1 MTVEPMPAI
10 EPVTDED
17 YAAACA
23 NAFFLGLRPV
33 LEKDRRRVAERQAGQ
48 QGDHN
53 PTSPSHEAANA
64 ELAHISGTISDAL
77 EIERLRAE
85 VAQADAD
92 YNDAVTLAQMN
103 LDLLKAVEAEVA
115 ALKAA
120 CAQKDGALGICRAML
135 SVVHDVGQFT
145 RSTKVAIGVA
155 ESALSTDA
163 GKGWIDA
170 TGAVEAT
177 CFSHCE
183 VIGREPFGTYRDV
196 GRVEVP
202 KDWAGSR
209 VLIVRVA
216 K

>member
-1 MTVEPMPAI
+1 MNEVNLPAI

-17 YAAACA
+17 AHIAT
-23 NAFFLGLRPV
+23 LGYV
-33 LEKDRRRVAERQAGQ
+33 NDMTMIGILEQDRRRVAERQA
-48 QGDHN
+48 
-53 PTSPSHEAANA
+53 P
-64 ELAHISGTISDAL
+64 

-92 YNDAVTLAQMN
+92 YNDAITLAQMN
-103 LDLLKAVEAEVA
+103 LDLLKAAEAEVA

-120 CAQKDGALGICRAML
+120 GAQKDGALGICRAML
-135 SVVHDVGQFT
+135 SVVHDFGQFT

-170 TGAVEAT
+170 TGAVE
-177 CFSHCE
+177 
-183 VIGREPFGTYRDV
+183 
-196 GRVEVP
+196 GRVQKLPVP
-202 KDWAGSR
+202 ASGWAGGTSLEHVTIPREWAGDR

>member
-1 MTVEPMPAI
+1 MV
-10 EPVTDED
+10 V
-17 YAAACA
+17 
-23 NAFFLGLRPV
+23 
-33 LEKDRRRVAERQAGQ
+33 
-48 QGDHN
+48 
-53 PTSPSHEAANA
+53 
-64 ELAHISGTISDAL
+64 GTMGA

-120 CAQKDGALGICRAML
+120 CAQKDGALGICRDML

-170 TGAVEAT
+170 TGAVET
-177 CFSHCE
+177 GVFWYS
-183 VIGREPFGTYRDV
+183 GRYV
-196 GRVEVP
+196 VEIP
-202 KDWAGSR
+202 KSMALSR
-209 VLIVRVA
+209 VLIVPV
-216 K
+216 KQ